1 MRAGVRVGAHATIS
15 DNPLLSANGVA
26 GVRDLA
32 SDPEARF
39 EAPCWPVRTVCK
51 QLGKVGGF
59 ERRDGEVARRS
70 RMTRSSRT
78 ERRHARL
85 FPA

>member
-26 GVRDLA
+26 GVRGLA

-39 EAPCWPVRTVCK
+39 EAPC
-51 QLGKVGGF
+51 
-59 ERRDGEVARRS
+59 
-70 RMTRSSRT
+70 
-78 ERRHARL
+78 
-85 FPA
+85 